1 MLLQVSEGPGRGRV
15 HRTHVCASAE
25 AKRESG
31 GVPGAR
37 LGTGVG
43 KPPGK
48 ISGRKEEERQ
58 SEVCK
63 KKKKV
68 EKDGLRRGM
77 ASTRAWWEG
86 EFRVG
91 GSVYVEASLCCPLQG
106 RRGRD
111 ACLYQ
116 VSHPPAPSLCCFDS
130 SGLAGPSPSFLSPT
144 GWQPDSLSK
153 GAFSLLSWKTL
164 LLAPQGFQFSGAQ
177 P

>member
-1 MLLQVSEGPGRGRV
+1 MAGSTGHMSVLVLRQRERVEECRGLGWEQGWVSHLGRFPGG
-15 HRTHVCASAE
+15 
-25 AKRESG
+25 KRKKGSQKF
-31 GVPGAR
+31 A
-37 LGTGVG
+37 
-43 KPPGK
+43 
-48 ISGRKEEERQ
+48 
-58 SEVCK
+58 K

-106 RRGRD
+106 RRGGD

-144 GWQPDSLSK
+144 GWQPDSPSK